1 MKIQKTTAPSPIGE
15 ITLYTLTNSAGASVT
30 LSSLGAGINS
40 VVVPDASGKMDNV
53 VLVPKKAVIAY
64 GGATYVRQKLE
75 DGSIIYQSF
84 VAGGSDDKN
93 YWVAQGLTEG
103 TEICIE

>member
-1 MKIQKTTAPSPIGE
+1 MLFRSTVTTRQ
-15 ITLYTLTNSAGASVT
+15 
-30 LSSLGAGINS
+30 
-40 VVVPDASGKMDNV
+40 MDNV

-64 GGATYVRQKLE
+64 GGATYVRQKQE